1 MSRKNIR
8 NVERTS
14 DSALACVVEDAHEQ
28 ARAAL
33 TGGASSPLDAVVW
46 LSAHLAAV
54 GRAITPVATRRLGET
69 AAVRR
74 EAYRRELELERML
87 RIAEGRPSGDA
98 PACGLDAER
107 LRTSILSRLDA
118 HAEIEHTRLA
128 ALADLLD
135 DEEERTLPE
144 AYVAALKKAPTRPPP
159 YLPQRG
165 LSGAIAFRVNAAR
178 DRLLDTMDSRH
189 VPLPRA
195 PHEAR
200 RPGRWGS
207 YLLGQ
212 MQPEVLDPA
221 R

>member
-1 MSRKNIR
+1 M
-8 NVERTS
+8 TS
-14 DSALACVVEDAHEQ
+14 PCFEVTPGSVLTCVVDDAHVQ
-28 ARAAL
+28 AAAAL
-33 TGGASSPLDAVVW
+33 TAGASSPLDAVVW

-54 GRAITPVATRRLGET
+54 GRVITPVATSRLGET
-69 AAVRR
+69 AAAQREGHRR
-74 EAYRRELELERML
+74 DLELERML
-87 RIAEGRPSGDA
+87 RIAERRHSGDVLA
-98 PACGLDAER
+98 SGLDAER

-118 HAEIEHTRLA
+118 HAEIEHTRLT

-135 DEEERTLPE
+135 DEEQRSLAE
-144 AYVAALKKAPTRPPP
+144 AYLHALMTAPTRPHPH
-159 YLPQRG
+159 LPHRG

-189 VPLPRA
+189 VPLPRV
-195 PHEAR
+195 PYEAC

-212 MQPEVLDPA
+212 MQPEVDPT